1 MPRWTRR
8 NQSLHVA
15 ETKLGL
21 TAWRNASRRRKN
33 ETFCRVCCQSSNH
46 FNQSDTGLDKEDR
59 LQRSK
64 TGFNQINVTT
74 LFAVRKKEKIGL
86 SWLHWPLAFH
96 FTSSRL
102 FELFLRFL
110 LRLPLFAQ
118 KTQNLTLGASANR
131 KSCLFSV
138 CMSCH
143 HSAEGL
149 IFNMFLEPGVTGL
162 LLLRHQTTWSRG
174 GTKDILSETEK
185 RQNPISPSYQ
195 SYWNPV
201 TWEQYN
207 KIKWQSIRSHST
219 LAALR
224 PRTILLHCFFQIL
237 KP

>member
-162 LLLRHQTTWSRG
+162 LLQLLESSYLGTIQQNQMAINQKSLYSRS
-174 GTKDILSETEK
+174 SEATHY
-185 RQNPISPSYQ
+185 S
-195 SYWNPV
+195 
-201 TWEQYN
+201 
-207 KIKWQSIRSHST
+207 
-219 LAALR
+219 AALLFSNIK
-224 PRTILLHCFFQIL
+224 TMSST
-237 KP
+237 